1 MLNAPT
7 APTIEVDIVL
17 YVLCNLATIVYIA
30 EINTEQKITTEINIR
45 ID

>member
-7 APTIEVDIVL
+7 VHTIEVDIVL
-17 YVLCNLATIVYIA
+17 YVVCNLATIVYVA
-30 EINTEQKITTEINIR
+30 EINTEQKISTETNIR